1 MNVRRMIGAS
11 LVGGLCLIGQGRAQA
26 QCCLNDLFAG
36 CASCFNKPP
45 RVAPL
50 MPVAPV
56 AAPIMAPVAAPPV
69 MVPMQQ
75 TSYVPETTYRTEYR
89 NVPVTT
95 YKPSCEIDPC
105 TGCPVECM
113 QPVTQYV
120 QQAVNVPVTQYRA
133 VTSTQYVQMQP
144 GSVGA
149 PAYAPPAAGAPAA
162 VAPAASPFSA
172 VQTTPQAWGA
182 AGADVSR
189 QPLPGV
195 APPSLPATAAPATT
209 YQSVQPQFSQP
220 QQQYVQPQFGQP
232 QQQYVQPQF
241 GQPQQ
246 QYVQPQFGQ
255 PQAPSS
261 QPIIPQAGTYASP
274 AQTPGQFQA
283 QPQPTQ
289 PPALSP
295 APSLRPI
302 PEMPRNGS
310 ANGNSA
316 GTDAFR
322 PRNGNDNGSGGNSD
336 GTSTDRGTQ
345 GGASLP
351 GGLEPGR
358 GEPAAPTGMPLL
370 PGTGPGPATG
380 AFPRLLEP
388 TGHTTSWGPSDGG
401 GQRVQYPMTALPA
414 WRQAQR

>member
-1 MNVRRMIGAS
+1 MNVRRMIGVS
-11 LVGGLCLIGQGRAQA
+11 LVGGLCLFGQGRAQA

-50 MPVAPV
+50 MPMAPV
-56 AAPIMAPVAAPPV
+56 AAPIMAPVAAPPAPV
-69 MVPMQQ
+69 MVPMQK

-144 GSVGA
+144 GYAGA
-149 PAYAPPAAGAPAA
+149 PAYAPPVAGAPTTG
-162 VAPAASPFSA
+162 APAASPFSA

-195 APPSLPATAAPATT
+195 APPALPPATAAPAAT

-232 QQQYVQPQF
+232 QFSQPQV
-241 GQPQQ
+241 PQ
-246 QYVQPQFGQ
+246 
-255 PQAPSS
+255 PSS
-261 QPIIPQAGTYASP
+261 AQPIIPQAGTFAP
-274 AQTPGQFQA
+274 PTQAPGQVQG
-283 QPQPTQ
+283 QPQQTQ

-302 PEMPRNGS
+302 PEMPRNGGL
-310 ANGNSA
+310 NGNGGSPD
-316 GTDAFR
+316 GFG
-322 PRNGNDNGSGGNSD
+322 PRNGNDNGANGN
-336 GTSTDRGTQ
+336 GTGTDRGIQ

-358 GEPAAPTGMPLL
+358 GEPAAPAGMPLL

-401 GQRVQYPMTALPA
+401 GQRVQYPTTALPA